1 MPSYWVTFV
10 GRTRSGCI
18 VAGDQDRVRDI
29 AESKFSDAVRE
40 IKRLPYSAFPVLH
53 YEGER
58 SDGFEPRCSDPSR
71 CKGHVFCQK
80 RPSCSE

>member
-10 GRTRSGCI
+10 GRTRPGCI
-18 VAGDQDRVRDI
+18 VAEGEERVRDI
-29 AESKFSDAVRE
+29 AETRFGEAVST
-40 IKRLPYSAFPVLH
+40 IDGLPYRAFPVLY
-53 YEGER
+53 YEGET
-58 SDGFEPRCSDPSR
+58 SDGFEPRCSDPNR